1 MKKRQIMAFALCA
14 VMVLGLAGCKKDG
27 GIQDA
32 SGGQSESQP
41 AGSTAPDKPDGFVD
55 NGTGIDEIDEAYL
68 FESDLDAGIT
78 LGRRDS
84 SVYCAGEPMGL
95 MFATNLIT
103 ADPDGDASEGF
114 PLARIWNRV
123 DHVRFGS
130 HEYKLD
136 ELVRP
141 RDQGFQVLEMLA
153 ADFGVVQYKQDPET
167 GSLEGAAKLGSL
179 SGDALRE
186 AYSERSDQDGYTVCV
201 YYLDAAMNG
210 MPEEDYTACRTKLK
224 EAYGTDTD
232 QYLDGTLAV
241 MLYYDTEG
249 YDMYYNI
256 AAIAPT
262 YWESVDDFA
271 KNMDSAV
278 RHDTTNCHMVVDGD
292 VKIGFVNQVFIRCDK
307 DSVPDGIW
315 TPDTD
320 DSRIEDGAI
329 DGADKTPGPSG
340 EGTDDTNGGE

>member
-14 VMVLGLAGCKKDG
+14 VMVLGLA
-27 GIQDA
+27 A

-41 AGSTAPDKPDGFVD
+41 ADSTAPDKPDGFVD
-55 NGTGIDEIDEAYL
+55 NGAGIDEIDEAYL

-179 SGDALRE
+179 RRPPGSVFRTQRPGRLYGMCVLSRRGHERHDGGGLYGVQDQA
-186 AYSERSDQDGYTVCV
+186 ERSLRNGYRPVS
-201 YYLDAAMNG
+201 G
-210 MPEEDYTACRTKLK
+210 
-224 EAYGTDTD
+224 
-232 QYLDGTLAV
+232 
-241 MLYYDTEG
+241 
-249 YDMYYNI
+249 
-256 AAIAPT
+256 
-262 YWESVDDFA
+262 
-271 KNMDSAV
+271 
-278 RHDTTNCHMVVDGD
+278 RHPGCH
-292 VKIGFVNQVFIRCDK
+292 
-307 DSVPDGIW
+307 
-315 TPDTD
+315 
-320 DSRIEDGAI
+320 ALL
-329 DGADKTPGPSG
+329 
-340 EGTDDTNGGE
+340 

>member
-14 VMVLGLAGCKKDG
+14 VMMLGLAGCKKDG

-55 NGTGIDEIDEAYL
+55 NGAGIDEIDEAYL

-130 HEYKLD
+130 H
-136 ELVRP
+136 
-141 RDQGFQVLEMLA
+141 G
-153 ADFGVVQYKQDPET
+153 
-167 GSLEGAAKLGSL
+167 
-179 SGDALRE
+179 
-186 AYSERSDQDGYTVCV
+186 
-201 YYLDAAMNG
+201 
-210 MPEEDYTACRTKLK
+210 
-224 EAYGTDTD
+224 
-232 QYLDGTLAV
+232 
-241 MLYYDTEG
+241 
-249 YDMYYNI
+249 
-256 AAIAPT
+256 
-262 YWESVDDFA
+262 
-271 KNMDSAV
+271 
-278 RHDTTNCHMVVDGD
+278 
-292 VKIGFVNQVFIRCDK
+292 
-307 DSVPDGIW
+307 
-315 TPDTD
+315 
-320 DSRIEDGAI
+320 
-329 DGADKTPGPSG
+329 
-340 EGTDDTNGGE
+340 